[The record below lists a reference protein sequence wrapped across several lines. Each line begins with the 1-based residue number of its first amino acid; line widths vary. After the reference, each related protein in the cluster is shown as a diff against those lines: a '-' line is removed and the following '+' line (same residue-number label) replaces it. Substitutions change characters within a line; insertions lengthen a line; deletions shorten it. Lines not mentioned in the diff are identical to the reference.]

1 MIGSK
6 GIMIENIQYIYD
18 CTGHKTAVIVPIDI
32 WEKVLTPC
40 DKQSRCDIS
49 QYYGVYREFIAHPD
63 KLAASLRDEW
73 DRE

>member
-1 MIGSK
+1 
-6 GIMIENIQYIYD
+6 MIENIQYVYD
-18 CTGHKTAVIVPIDI
+18 CTGHKTGVIVPIDI
-32 WEKVLTPC
+32 WEKVLTPN

-49 QYYGVYREFIAHPD
+49 QYYGVYREFIPHPD